1 MFVVTF
7 LNVNWKEMSE
17 LLVIYFSSNEFKS
30 FSASK
35 YQKTILQHQTVY
47 CFKKSGRKKKFKI

>member
-35 YQKTILQHQTVY
+35 YQKTILRH
-47 CFKKSGRKKKFKI
+47 